1 MIRDY
6 KQGRFVPQT
15 FSYESLMKKR
25 VKKHPSYLQPIYEA
39 VSNSL
44 EATSGKGDYV
54 TIRLKVSKSSTPGK
68 YEFCSIEVED
78 SGCGFNEENLSRFY
92 QLFDESKNFHNL
104 GSGRI
109 QAQMKT
115 SVGA

>member
-92 QLFDESKNFHNL
+92 QLFD
-104 GSGRI
+104 
-109 QAQMKT
+109 
-115 SVGA
+115 